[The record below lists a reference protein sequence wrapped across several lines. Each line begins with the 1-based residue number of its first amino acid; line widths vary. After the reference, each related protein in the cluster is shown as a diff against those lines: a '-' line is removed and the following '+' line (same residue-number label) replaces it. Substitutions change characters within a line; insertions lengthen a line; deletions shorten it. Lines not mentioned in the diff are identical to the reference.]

1 MSERSRGILFV
12 LIAATIWSIGG
23 LGIKVIQTDAMAI
36 SGYRSFFAIPVLLI
50 WLIGKASNKLPAF
63 GSSLQRPWV
72 WAAALS
78 YALTLTC
85 FVVAT
90 KLTTAANTIL
100 LQSMAPIYVAL
111 LSWPLLKERIRG
123 LDWLAIAGCLLGML
137 FFFRDQLSPAG
148 FTGNIVAIIAGVGF
162 AGITLFLRL
171 DQLKMSQQHGP
182 GHSAHVSA
190 VVSVALGN
198 ILAALIGLPWMI
210 SSPPPTVAG
219 WLVVVGLG
227 MVQIALA
234 YLFFTAG
241 VARLTAIEST
251 LLALVEPIL
260 NPIWVALGTGET
272 PSRSALIGGTMIVA
286 SVTVR
291 GILQSLS
298 PKLKP
303 ARS

>member
-1 MSERSRGILFV
+1 
-12 LIAATIWSIGG
+12 
-23 LGIKVIQTDAMAI
+23 
-36 SGYRSFFAIPVLLI
+36 
-50 WLIGKASNKLPAF
+50 
-63 GSSLQRPWV
+63 
-72 WAAALS
+72 
-78 YALTLTC
+78 
-85 FVVAT
+85 
-90 KLTTAANTIL
+90 
-100 LQSMAPIYVAL
+100 
-111 LSWPLLKERIRG
+111 
-123 LDWLAIAGCLLGML
+123 L

-171 DQLKMSQQHGP
+171 DQLKMSQQHGS

-291 GILQSLS
+291 GIIQSLS
-298 PKLKP
+298 PKLK
-303 ARS
+303 AAQS